1 VTANARFS
9 TLDDTVTRVLRRIH
23 GGIFAVL
30 IVATVA
36 TFAVVSP
43 GFRDELQ
50 NSFVPQPI
58 GFTELYFDT
67 SRNGVV
73 ETPDGRQQVVVGFV
87 IENRGEAHD
96 LRYAYRVWAAG
107 PGREVLAERTEQVVI
122 GIDARREVSVLLDL
136 PAAARLSAV
145 EVDLLGR
152 PERIRDT
159 APIGNDS

>member
-1 VTANARFS
+1 VTANVRSS

-23 GGIFAVL
+23 GWIFVGL
-30 IVATVA
+30 VVATVA

-58 GFTELYFDT
+58 GFTELYFDA
-67 SRNGVV
+67 SRNAVV

-107 PGREVLAERTEQVVI
+107 PGPQVLAERTEEVVI
-122 GIDARREVSVLLDL
+122 GIDARREMTVQLDL
-136 PAAARLSAV
+136 PAAAQLAAV

-152 PERIRDT
+152 PERIRDA
-159 APIGNDS
+159 APIGNGS